1 MSKHSTIR
9 RFSLIIEKIGRNLYP
24 SFEDIKQFMHDHGFE
39 LSNRT
44 IQRDLEQ
51 IRNDFGID
59 ILYDRHRNGY
69 FIDNYAGT
77 SMDKLLRFFEIANT
91 AELIIES
98 FREGSDATEYF
109 DFESKGSLKGIEL
122 IRPLMFAIRN
132 RRKITFNYERFTTG
146 YRAKYEIMPYLL
158 KEYMYRWYLVG
169 MVGKI
174 NEFRTF
180 GIDCMEDLTVLKKTF
195 TFQKGKDPRILF
207 ANTIGLTYSQN
218 VVSEVIVSFS
228 PIQGKYVKALPLHD
242 TQEIIVDNDK
252 GLRIKVHII
261 PNLEFKQRIMMLGKE
276 AKVMAPDWLAKEIK
290 DDLEAALGRYK

>member
-51 IRNDFGID
+51 IRNDFGVD
-59 ILYDRHRNGY
+59 ILYHRHRNGY

-77 SMDKLLRFFEIANT
+77 NMDNLLRFLEIANT

-98 FREGSDATEYF
+98 LKEGNDVTEYF
-109 DFESKGSLKGIEL
+109 DFESKGNLKGVEL
-122 IRPLMFAIRN
+122 IRPLLFAIRN
-132 RRKITFNYERFTTG
+132 HRKVTFNYERYSTG
-146 YRAKYEIMPYLL
+146 YRAKYELMPYLL

-169 MVGKI
+169 MVSNIK
-174 NEFRTF
+174 EFRTF
-180 GIDCMEDLTVLKKTF
+180 GIDRMEDLSVLKKTF

-207 ANTIGLTYSQN
+207 ANTVGLTYSKN
-218 VVSEVIVSFS
+218 VVTEVIVSFT
-228 PIQGKYVKALPLHD
+228 PLQGKYIKALPLHD
-242 TQEIIVDNDK
+242 SQEIIIDNDNE
-252 GLRIKVHII
+252 LRVKLQII
-261 PNLEFKQRIMMLGKE
+261 PNFEFKQRIMMMGDA
-276 AKVMAPDWLAKEIK
+276 AKVIAPDWMAKSIK
-290 DDLEAALGRYK
+290 ETLQAALARYS

>member
-24 SFEDIKQFMHDHGFE
+24 SFEDIKQFMHEHGFE

-98 FREGSDATEYF
+98 FREGNDATEYF

-132 RRKITFNYERFTTG
+132 RRKVTFNYERFTTG

-180 GIDCMEDLTVLKKTF
+180 GIDRMEDLTVLKKTF

-207 ANTIGLTYSQN
+207 AKTIGLTYSQN

-228 PIQGKYVKALPLHD
+228 QIQGKYVKALPLHD

-252 GLRIKVHII
+252 ELRIKVHII
-261 PNLEFKQRIMMLGKE
+261 PNLEFKQRIMMLGDA
-276 AKVMAPDWLAKEIK
+276 AKVMAPDWLAKEMK
-290 DDLEAALGRYK
+290 DALEAALGRYK